1 MPVTNSPGLVYS
13 FLLKSTGK
21 KTTPRSGGTIQIS
34 SPFHPWKNYRYQLAW
49 LTRWFVDIY
58 ETCDRNLERICSEN
72 IWPTYGTAQVRTQ
85 HRCFFWHVFGSI
97 WFLQLWEE
105 KSLELIM
112 SVSICASG
120 QGTKNFD
127 RYHEFQ
133 VFIYSI
139 LNEIISSTIVYD
151 QDANRSRGLY

>member
-1 MPVTNSPGLVYS
+1 
-13 FLLKSTGK
+13 
-21 KTTPRSGGTIQIS
+21 
-34 SPFHPWKNYRYQLAW
+34 
-49 LTRWFVDIY
+49 
-58 ETCDRNLERICSEN
+58 
-72 IWPTYGTAQVRTQ
+72 
-85 HRCFFWHVFGSI
+85 
-97 WFLQLWEE
+97 
-105 KSLELIM
+105 M

-151 QDANRSRGLY
+151 QDANRSRGFILVVLGAPLNFIDMLYSVFPICGYIDLYLDLFQEFISESVTLKRYAATD

>member
-1 MPVTNSPGLVYS
+1 MVCWHIRDMRSESRTNL
-13 FLLKSTGK
+13 FGK
-21 KTTPRSGGTIQIS
+21 
-34 SPFHPWKNYRYQLAW
+34 HLA
-49 LTRWFVDIY
+49 
-58 ETCDRNLERICSEN
+58 N
-72 IWPTYGTAQVRTQ
+72 IWNCTSPHSTQ
-85 HRCFFWHVFGSI
+85 MFFWHVFGSI

-151 QDANRSRGLY
+151 QDANRSRGFILVALGAPLNFIAMLYSVFPICGNIDLYLDPFQELLKERFTLQALHWSTD

>member
-1 MPVTNSPGLVYS
+1 
-13 FLLKSTGK
+13 
-21 KTTPRSGGTIQIS
+21 
-34 SPFHPWKNYRYQLAW
+34 
-49 LTRWFVDIY
+49 
-58 ETCDRNLERICSEN
+58 
-72 IWPTYGTAQVRTQ
+72 
-85 HRCFFWHVFGSI
+85 
-97 WFLQLWEE
+97 
-105 KSLELIM
+105 M

-151 QDANRSRGLY
+151 QDANRSRGFILVVLGAPLNFIDMLYSVFPICGYIDLYLDLFQELLKENTKTRGPWVFWVPKFLPKIGKFCVLFGKHVLKASENSAWLL